1 MEKEK
6 KVREALSLERALM
19 ERLSQSEIRNWLKK
33 YAMPYQELMSC
44 YRCALMEAETKFNV
58 LDEELSLRYDRNPIE
73 SIKSRIK
80 SPESIMDKAVRKGIP
95 LTVES
100 IEENLRDIAGL
111 RVICAFPS
119 DIYMMADA
127 LLRQDDVTLIE
138 RKDYIQ
144 NPKDNGYRSLHL
156 IIEIPIF
163 LHNQTRRMKVE
174 VQLRTISM
182 DCWASL
188 EHKIFYKKNVQD
200 AQRVEQELIACA
212 ELAQQLDSRMER
224 IYRETLRD
232 QPASIDAE
240 LG

>member
-224 IYRETLRD
+224 IYRETLGD